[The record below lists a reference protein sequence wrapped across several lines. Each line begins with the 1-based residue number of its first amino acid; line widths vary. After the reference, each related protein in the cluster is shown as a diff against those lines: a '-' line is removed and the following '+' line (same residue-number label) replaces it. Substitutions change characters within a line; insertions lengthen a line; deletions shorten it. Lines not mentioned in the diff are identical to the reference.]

1 MKKIKA
7 IITSI
12 IILILLG
19 SCVSL
24 EYTDP
29 ALLEDPFIYIQE
41 IEGKTK
47 DELYSLSRLWIAETY
62 NSAEAVITFEDKE
75 TGVIRGT
82 GIGNFY
88 VKENI
93 LKPNWEF
100 SYNLSISVKD
110 NKVKLEFLNIKSTE
124 YYKGYNYTISLE
136 HKMVFDAINEYF
148 KSLNESYLESIT
160 SSKVDNDW

>member
-1 MKKIKA
+1 MKNIKA

-47 DELYSLSRLWIAETY
+47 DELYTLSRLWIAETY

-75 TGVIRGT
+75 TGVLRGT
-82 GIGNFY
+82 GIGNIY
-88 VKENI
+88 VKENFI
-93 LKPNWEF
+93 KPHWEF
-100 SYNLSISVKD
+100 SYNLSISVKN
-110 NKVKLEFLNIKSTE
+110 NKVKLEFHNIKSTE
-124 YYKGYNYTISLE
+124 YYQGLNYTITLE
-136 HKMVFDAINEYF
+136 HKMVFDPINEYF
-148 KSLNESYLESIT
+148 KSLNELYLESIT
-160 SSKVDNDW
+160 TSKEDNDW